1 MVKGLHNQ
9 VLSWK
14 TSPKYADQKLEG
26 QLKGVDG
33 VPMKKPR
40 VGRGGAEFPPSTNQH
55 FSNQWP
61 YFDKTTGPI
70 DGFIRL

>member
-26 QLKGVDG
+26 GLKGVDG

-55 FSNQWP
+55 LQINGHSSINLLNP
-61 YFDKTTGPI
+61 
-70 DGFIRL
+70 